1 MTDEQTPL
9 TPEEQIAIAGM
20 TALEKTL
27 FMDYLLDLYTCGP
40 DYYEGWTREYFG
52 MALFAGPNAFRHA
65 FKSATKR
72 RHE

>member
-9 TPEEQIAIAGM
+9 TPEEQIAIAEM
-20 TALEKTL
+20 NALERAL
-27 FMDYLLDLYTCGP
+27 FMDYLLGAYSSGP
-40 DYYEGWTREYFG
+40 DYYEGWAKDHFES
-52 MALFAGPNAFRHA
+52 ALFAGPNAFRDA